1 MFISC
6 PVITLMSIS
15 PMLCLLKFENN
26 EQEINMSD
34 LPIPDGA
41 EKSTTGILY
50 VVATP
55 IGNLEDVTLRA
66 LRVLKEADL
75 ICAEDT
81 RKTRI
86 LLNHYN
92 IQTALTSYFEHN
104 EKRKTPFIIEKLKSG
119 KNIAIVSEA
128 GTPAISDPGYR
139 LITQALQHAIS
150 VIPIPGPSAVITAIS
165 ISGLPLHRFAFEGFL
180 PVKSGKKKNFLNK
193 IREEERT
200 LVFYESPH
208 RIINTLRDLIE
219 VMGDRNA
226 VLCRELTKL
235 HEEKIYGE
243 LSLILKN
250 LEKRPIKGE
259 ITLLVEGKKSEL
271 PRSRAARHLHN

>member
-6 PVITLMSIS
+6 LVITLMSIS
-15 PMLCLLKFENN
+15 PMLCLLTFEKN
-26 EQEINMSD
+26 EQEITMSD
-34 LPIPDGA
+34 MHSPYDA
-41 EKSTTGILY
+41 ERSTPGSLY
-50 VVATP
+50 VVSTP

-66 LRVLKEADL
+66 LRVLKEVDL

-92 IQTALTSYFEHN
+92 IQTSLTSYFEHN

-139 LITQALQHAIS
+139 LITQALQQAIS

-193 IREEERT
+193 LLEEERT

-226 VLCRELTKL
+226 VLCRELTKM

-259 ITLLVEGKKSEL
+259 ITLLVEGKKI
-271 PRSRAARHLHN
+271 